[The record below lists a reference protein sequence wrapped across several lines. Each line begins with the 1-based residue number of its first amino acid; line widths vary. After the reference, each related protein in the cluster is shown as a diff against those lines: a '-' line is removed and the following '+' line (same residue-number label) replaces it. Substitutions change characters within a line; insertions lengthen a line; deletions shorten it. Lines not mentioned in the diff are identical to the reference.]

1 MRRLGAL
8 LMILGANLAIGSVA
22 AAFYLASFGC
32 AMGAADGTCG
42 QGAMGLFIDLMSSSD
57 GVVFW
62 VVIIVGLLVFWK
74 GKRMRERA

>member
-42 QGAMGLFIDLMSSSD
+42 QGALGLFIDLMTSGD

-62 VVIIVGLLVFWK
+62 VVIIAGLLVFWK